1 MIFEVTTLPTG
12 PFMLRRLSAISW
24 FRAPGEAGKH
34 WHVEHRLPYSSTAA
48 GEARALAKDFLPAGL
63 DDARGVEFLVM
74 VSEIVGNA
82 VRHGEPESDGRIGFR
97 LDSEEKVVRAVVT
110 DSAPEFTFD
119 RETFE
124 KANLDHMGLL
134 MVDGL
139 ADRWGLSLDGKK
151 AVWFEVDVE
160 PSAEER

>member
-1 MIFEVTTLPTG
+1 M
-12 PFMLRRLSAISW
+12 
-24 FRAPGEAGKH
+24 
-34 WHVEHRLPYSSTAA
+34 EHRLPYSTTAA
-48 GEARALAKDFLPAGL
+48 GEARALTRGFLPAGL
-63 DDARGVEFLVM
+63 DDAREIEFLVM

-82 VRHGEPESDGRIGFR
+82 VRHGEPEADGRIGLR
-97 LDSEEKVVRAVVT
+97 LESEETVVRAVVT

-119 RETFE
+119 RKTFE

-151 AVWFEVDVE
+151 AVWFEVDVD
-160 PSAEER
+160 P